1 MSALMHRYLAFVG
14 INLLVL
20 SACGGGTKGSGFD
33 DNTNPQTGADSGAG
47 PSNSG
52 GPTGALGGGSSDAGS
67 GTAVTLFYAH
77 TNNTLY
83 SMDPTN
89 IAAAPV
95 SVGTFDCIGG
105 GGSNASSMTD
115 IAVAKDG
122 SLYGVSQKAAYPLS
136 ISGTTVHCNATWPLP
151 SAHANFY
158 GLTVAPENTVSTQEV
173 LIAAD
178 DGGNL
183 FQIDATTG
191 NTTQVGTLGVDTTS
205 SLAWG
210 LSGDIVFV
218 ANAGS
223 PLGFAT
229 VRTCNSHGTCQTTD
243 TLIQIDVSQVKP
255 GTQSVLKAVSG
266 PVNKGSWCTNPTSPT
281 SFGSMYGIVAY
292 QDKVYG
298 FSHSGDVVEIH
309 NTDGSGCLVNSYASM
324 EFAGAG
330 VTTVVPVIAPR

>member
-1 MSALMHRYLAFVG
+1 MQRRATVIGLT
-14 INLLVL
+14 LVL
-20 SACGGGTKGSGFD
+20 LSSCSGGTKGSGFD
-33 DNTNPQTGADSGAG
+33 DKPNVSGNADGGAGADNGGAPSG
-47 PSNSG
+47 SLSG
-52 GPTGALGGGSSDAGS
+52 GGDGGGAVAGVS
-67 GTAVTLFYAH
+67 LFYAH
-77 TNNTLY
+77 TNTTLF
-83 SMDPTN
+83 SMDPSN
-89 IAAAPV
+89 ISAAPV
-95 SVGTFDCIGG
+95 SIGTFDCIGG

-122 SLYGVSQKAAYPLS
+122 SLFGVSTKAAYPLS
-136 ISGTTVHCNATWPLP
+136 ISGTTVHCQATWPLP

-183 FQIDATTG
+183 YQIDATTG
-191 NTTQVGTLGVDTTS
+191 NTTQVGTLGTDPS
-205 SLAWG
+205 SSMAWG

-218 ANAGS
+218 ANGGS
-223 PLGFAT
+223 PVGFAT

-243 TLIQIDVSQVKP
+243 TLIQIDVTQVKP

-266 PVNKGSWCTNPTSPT
+266 PVNKGSWCTNAASPS

-298 FSHSGDVVEIH
+298 FSHTGDVVEIH
-309 NTDGSGCLVNSYASM
+309 NGDGSGCLVNSYSSM
-324 EFAGAG
+324 AFAGAG